1 MKKINL
7 EYIKSLN
14 PCQNRLN
21 NYIEHYSDF
30 EGTLEQFL
38 RLKKITQ
45 ADKEW
50 VYFRSVSKETAR
62 LVACDIAESVLHI
75 FEDKFPNDDRPRK
88 AIEAARDAEDA
99 RDARAAAEDARAAA
113 WAAAGADWAAAWAA
127 AWDAAWAARAA
138 ARAAGAARDAAK
150 STVTTDWAADWAVR
164 AADWATRAAGRANQE
179 KVNLRIMKKYLK
191 GKN

>member
-1 MKKINL
+1 VTTVLTGLRKIKTMKKINL

-88 AIEAARDAEDA
+88 VIEAARRENKDA
-99 RDARAAAEDARAAA
+99 ARAAA
-113 WAAAGADWAAAWAA
+113 WVA
-127 AWDAAWAARAA
+127 AARAA
-138 ARAAGAARDAAK
+138 ARAAAWVAAA
-150 STVTTDWAADWAVR
+150 R
-164 AADWATRAAGRANQE
+164 AADAARAAAFAAALRCSAALDAAWAARAAGRANQE
-179 KVNLRIMKKYLK
+179 KVNLRIMRKYLK
-191 GKN
+191 